1 MTTNYRVIYYISPT
15 NQKPAKDFIDSLEQV
30 QKSKIFRILQLFE
43 EYGLQA
49 IIPHTKKL
57 AGTPL
62 WEIRILGK
70 NNIRILYV
78 SWQKENILILHG
90 FIKKRQKTPSREI
103 QTAINRLND
112 WAKKL
117 DK

>member
-1 MTTNYRVIYYISPT
+1 MIIKHQLIYYVSQSHQNPV
-15 NQKPAKDFIDSLEQV
+15 KDFINSLQLS
-30 QKSKIFRILQLFE
+30 QKSKIFRTLRHFE

-70 NNIRILYV
+70 DNIRILYV
-78 SWQKENILILHG
+78 SWQKEHILVLHG
-90 FIKKRQKTPSREI
+90 FLKKKQKTPVQDI
-103 QTAINRLND
+103 KIALGRLKD
-112 WAKKL
+112 WNQKA
-117 DK
+117 